1 LKLVSAMP
9 KLLIVDF
16 GGALEM
22 LLPTTQSERTEQR
35 RSSPPSDPQCSS
47 IAQRAW
53 SPLGSSF
60 AWAALCQRPLAD
72 PVEFLMRR
80 EKEEHGALF

>member
-1 LKLVSAMP
+1 MP
-9 KLLIVDF
+9 KLLIFDF

-22 LLPTTQSERTEQR
+22 LLPSTQSERTEP
-35 RSSPPSDPQCSS
+35 RSSSSPRSDPRCSS

-60 AWAALCQRPLAD
+60 AWAVLCQRPLAD
-72 PVEFLMRR
+72 PVEFLMRG
-80 EKEEHGALF
+80 EKEEHGAFF